1 MTQKMG
7 VRWHLRQ
14 VMAARCMFNTSDL
27 VGPLAERGVQLS
39 REQIYR
45 LVTQTPQR
53 LNVDVFAALC
63 DILDCG
69 PQDLLEVVVERKQT
83 RKSVAGG
90 DGGGRPAVRDIKPV
104 QARIRRPEDPG
115 A

>member
-1 MTQKMG
+1 MLYPSRCHT
-7 VRWHLRQ
+7 RQ
-14 VMAARCMFNTSDL
+14 RDFYLTDFPCQF

-90 DGGGRPAVRDIKPV
+90 RPAVRDIKPV